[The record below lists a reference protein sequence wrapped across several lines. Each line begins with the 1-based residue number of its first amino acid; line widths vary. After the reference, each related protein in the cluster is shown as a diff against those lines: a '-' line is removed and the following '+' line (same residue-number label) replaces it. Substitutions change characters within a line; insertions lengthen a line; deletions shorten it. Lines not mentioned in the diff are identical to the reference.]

1 MLELVLAE
9 MATLN
14 PVATVEFFS
23 TAGVI
28 ALLTLAS
35 LEIVLGIDNVIFIA
49 ILTGRLPE
57 ERQGRVRSIGLLL
70 AMVMRLILLALAWL
84 VMKLQSPL
92 FELPLLTE
100 HVFDPGTGTMVEGP
114 IGISG
119 KDLVLLIGGLFLI
132 AKATYEIHHLVEG
145 AGHGHIRHDGPSG
158 AAGPGGHG
166 ATARTGPGGRK
177 VGVAGIITQ
186 ILLLDL
192 VFSLDS
198 VITAVGMTTNYW
210 IMSTAVVI
218 AVGVMLFFAGPIG
231 RFVARHPS
239 MKTLALAF
247 LVLIGVLLV
256 ADGLHQHLGRG
267 YVYFAMVFALVVELI
282 NLKIGARRSTSMV
295 QPDAHGA

>member
-1 MLELVLAE
+1 MPDLLTLADVAVA
-9 MATLN
+9 ATGHA
-14 PVATVEFFS
+14 VTMFS
-23 TAGVI
+23 TAGII
-28 ALLTLAS
+28 ALVTLAS

-57 ERQGRVRSIGLLL
+57 EKQGKVRTAGLLL

-84 VMKLQSPL
+84 VMKLQTPL
-92 FELPLLTE
+92 FHLPFLNEHILDPSTNTLTE
-100 HVFDPGTGTMVEGP
+100 QP

-119 KDLVLLIGGLFLI
+119 KDLVLLVGGLFLI

-145 AGHGHIRHDGPSG
+145 DHDHPG
-158 AAGPGGHG
+158 ARN
-166 ATARTGPGGRK
+166 TRK
-177 VGVAGIITQ
+177 ASVGTILTQ

-218 AVGVMLFFAGPIG
+218 AVAVMLFFAGPIG
-231 RFVARHPS
+231 RFVSRHPS

-267 YVYFAMVFALVVELI
+267 YVYFAMAFALAVELI
-282 NLKIGARRSTSMV
+282 NLKSGARRKAARA
-295 QPDAHGA
+295 PAAE

>member
-1 MLELVLAE
+1 MLDLLTFAE
-9 MATLN
+9 TA
-14 PVATVEFFS
+14 VAVPGEAVAFFS
-23 TAGVI
+23 VAGLI
-28 ALLTLAS
+28 ALVTLAS

-57 ERQGRVRSIGLLL
+57 EKQGKVRTIGLLL
-70 AMVMRLILLALAWL
+70 AMLMRLVLLALAWL
-84 VMKLQSPL
+84 VMKLQTPL
-92 FELPLLTE
+92 FDLPFLTE
-100 HVFDPGTGTMVEGP
+100 RVLDPVTQAMVEQP

-145 AGHGHIRHDGPSG
+145 EHDH
-158 AAGPGGHG
+158 PGVKTKKKVSV
-166 ATARTGPGGRK
+166 AT
-177 VGVAGIITQ
+177 ILTQ

-210 IMSTAVVI
+210 IMSTAVVA
-218 AVGVMLFFAGPIG
+218 AVAVMLFFAGPIAN
-231 RFVARHPS
+231 FVSRHPS

-267 YVYFAMVFALVVELI
+267 YVYFAMAFALIVELI
-282 NLKIGARRSTSMV
+282 NIKSGTRRAKKDEA
-295 QPDAHGA
+295 PIH